1 MKSNRKDKIIV
12 WVSIAILLGIGG
24 YFGVKKLKQLKD
36 EKAAA
41 AEAEKLKKE
50 SDSSVEPVVT
60 PPNNSG
66 GTNSSPSAVDTAI
79 AIAYRTWANSTD
91 ALSKKYG
98 KKSKYDLDATSNNPT
113 KGTFSRSYAV
123 GKNEFDKYNKSN
135 SNDKSKPSATN
146 QRIFNGLAST
156 TGKPVKRFANG
167 VSYLDQPI
175 SGNKTIRIADGQI
188 GGGYNEYWVVYYLY
202 NRNSAGVIQGS
213 SIGSGYIRIKD
224 GKYDITGIKG
234 IGKGVK
240 VTGAYPLAK
249 AFSTILG
256 EPISLS

>member
-1 MKSNRKDKIIV
+1 MKSNSKDKIII

-24 YFGVKKLKQLKD
+24 YFGVKKLKQFKE
-36 EKAAA
+36 EKA
-41 AEAEKLKKE
+41 EKEKKTSE
-50 SDSSVEPVVT
+50 SDTSEESVVT
-60 PPNNSG
+60 PPDKSDE
-66 GTNSSPSAVDTAI
+66 TKSSPSAVDTAI

-91 ALSKKYG
+91 ALIKKYG

-113 KGTFSRSYAV
+113 KGTFSRSYAE

-175 SGNKTIRIADGQI
+175 SGYRTIRIADGQI
-188 GGGYNEYWVVYYLY
+188 GGGYNANWVVYYFY
-202 NRNSAGVIQGS
+202 KRNYASVIQGN

-224 GKYDITGIKG
+224 GKYDITGTKG